1 MAEVLLST
9 GKGAEAAAAIAPL
22 MADARS
28 PHRKTLLKMD
38 GMAKYLAKD
47 MEGAYQSYTEA
58 LKLTPND
65 LEVLNNLSF
74 LVAEDLKRPKEGLKY
89 AEEAVKILRTGSVEL
104 SFVNNGNVYDTYGW
118 VLYLA
123 DDVPGAIREL
133 RRALQIEPSP
143 IAYYHLAK
151 ALMKSKPADVA
162 GARRAVS
169 EGIRLATKTKDPV
182 LGQLETLRKE
192 IGAE

>member
-1 MAEVLLST
+1 MLSR
-9 GKGAEAAAAIAPL
+9 GQGGEAASVLAPL
-22 MADARS
+22 MGEKEA
-28 PHRKTLLKMD
+28 PYRKMVLKMM

-47 MEGAYQSYTEA
+47 FEGAYQAYTEL
-58 LKLTPND
+58 LKVSPHD

-74 LVAEDLKRPKEGLKY
+74 LLAENLKRPKEGLKY
-89 AEEAVKILRTGSVEL
+89 AEEAVKILRSGNVDL

-118 VLYLA
+118 VLFLA

-143 IAYYHLAK
+143 IAYYHLAR
-151 ALMKSKPADVA
+151 ALTKSRPADMA
-162 GARRAVS
+162 GAKRAVMD
-169 EGIRLATKTKDPV
+169 GIRLATKTQDPA
-182 LGQLETLRKE
+182 LGQLEALKTE